1 MQTSHRITTTL
12 ALVAT
17 LALTGVGCSSLK
29 SNSVTMTKETQ
40 SATTPAQALERLKSG
55 NARFVAGNTTCRDLK
70 QQVAA
75 TAEGQ
80 YPFATVVSCLDSR
93 TSTELVF
100 DQGIGD
106 VFNARVAGN
115 VVNPDILG
123 SLEFATKAAGSKL
136 IAVIGHTKC
145 GAVKGACD
153 RVELGNLTGLLERIA
168 PAVEAT
174 KTAANEKR
182 TSKNDAFVDR
192 VAENNVRL
200 TMDTI
205 RKQSAI
211 LREMESKGEIRIV
224 GGMQDLNNGK
234 VTFLE

>member
-1 MQTSHRITTTL
+1 MPTSHRIVTTIAL
-12 ALVAT
+12 AAT
-17 LALTGVGCSSLK
+17 LALAGVGCSSLAP
-29 SNSVTMTKETQ
+29 NSTIMTKESQ
-40 SATTPAQALERLKSG
+40 ASTTPAQALDRLKSG
-55 NARFVAGNTTCRDLK
+55 NARFVAGKSTRRDFQ

-75 TAEGQ
+75 TAAGQ
-80 YPFATVVSCLDSR
+80 YPFASVVSCLDSR

-115 VVNPDILG
+115 VVNPDIIG
-123 SLEFATKAAGSKL
+123 SLEFASKVAGAKL
-136 IAVIGHTKC
+136 IAVVGHTKC

-153 RVELGNLTGLLERIA
+153 RVDLGHLTGLLERIA

-174 KTAANEKR
+174 PTAAGEKR

-200 TMDTI
+200 MMDNI

-211 LREMESKGEIRIV
+211 LRELETKGEIRIV
-224 GGMQDLNNGK
+224 GGMQDLQSGK
-234 VTFLE
+234 VSFLE